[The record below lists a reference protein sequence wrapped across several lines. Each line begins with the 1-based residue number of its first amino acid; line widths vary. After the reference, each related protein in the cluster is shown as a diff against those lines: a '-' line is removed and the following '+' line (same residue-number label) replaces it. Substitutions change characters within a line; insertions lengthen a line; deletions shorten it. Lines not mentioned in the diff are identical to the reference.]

1 MTESATNNNS
11 SNLPRMTM
19 QEFLQIQQLFTP
31 QQPAQP
37 AAQSAAQQVQSE
49 EHNNNGRHGG
59 MGWGQQAW
67 QSQQQWQQRK
77 WRPQRPAVDQLAA
90 NTPTDEMAVR
100 LQQQLRE
107 TEAELELLRE
117 SVHKSAM
124 LAAPVIEVVG
134 ESPEVIRLKERLK
147 AQEGAIREMNRKLDE
162 NNAAAATSEAVPTS
176 EAAAASEPSATSEAA
191 TTSEAAATS
200 AAAAELVRLR
210 ERTAVARLR
219 ERLGQQEGAV
229 LRELGAH

>member
-1 MTESATNNNS
+1 M
-11 SNLPRMTM
+11 P
-19 QEFLQIQQLFTP
+19 TP

-37 AAQSAAQQVQSE
+37 ATQSAAQRAARHAADLTPLKRWASE
-49 EHNNNGRHGG
+49 
-59 MGWGQQAW
+59 
-67 QSQQQWQQRK
+67 SQQSDHTTYLSAGAW
-77 WRPQRPAVDQLAA
+77 PADAA
-90 NTPTDEMAVR
+90 AVR
-100 LQQQLRE
+100 P
-107 TEAELELLRE
+107 LLRE

>member
-1 MTESATNNNS
+1 MSEMSSESEAEEWMSSIVEQTKAQLVSRIEEFRRQGMMKESRNVQRMYDELAFGSCAVASATEPVAARHAAD
-11 SNLPRMTM
+11 L
-19 QEFLQIQQLFTP
+19 TP
-31 QQPAQP
+31 LKRWA
-37 AAQSAAQQVQSE
+37 SE
-49 EHNNNGRHGG
+49 
-59 MGWGQQAW
+59 
-67 QSQQQWQQRK
+67 SQQSDHTTYLSAGAW
-77 WRPQRPAVDQLAA
+77 PADAA
-90 NTPTDEMAVR
+90 AVR
-100 LQQQLRE
+100 P
-107 TEAELELLRE
+107 LLRE

>member
-1 MTESATNNNS
+1 MTESATNNNLRFSNCSPS
-11 SNLPRMTM
+11 STRKLWRASRISFRGVLCAPDRSEASLSLDSERFRS
-19 QEFLQIQQLFTP
+19 QHRSYFLD
-31 QQPAQP
+31 
-37 AAQSAAQQVQSE
+37 S
-49 EHNNNGRHGG
+49 
-59 MGWGQQAW
+59 
-67 QSQQQWQQRK
+67 
-77 WRPQRPAVDQLAA
+77 D
-90 NTPTDEMAVR
+90 
-100 LQQQLRE
+100 
-107 TEAELELLRE
+107 LL
-117 SVHKSAM
+117 STQ
-124 LAAPVIEVVG
+124 PVIEVVG
-134 ESPEVIRLKERLK
+134 ESPEVIRLKERLT